1 MKLFDR
7 LFKPR
12 EPPRANNLLGGGLFF
27 GYGGSMAGKT
37 VDEYSALQTSAVYAC
52 VRIIAEGIAG
62 LPLHVYRNTEQGKER
77 AYEHKLYYLLHDAPN
92 SEITSF
98 QWRETMLVHL
108 LLSGNS
114 YSQIIRNGKGEVI
127 ALQQLMPNRMTVERI
142 NGKLMYTYLDDE
154 GRQVKLPKEQVL
166 HIAGMGYDGIIGYSP
181 LALAKNSIG
190 LGIALEEFSS
200 KYFANGSILGG
211 VLESPHIIKDIE
223 RLRSSWEN
231 QYSGSNNAHRTAVLE
246 EGIQYK
252 SLGNTPEASQMI
264 ESRRFQIE
272 EICRI
277 YRVPPHM
284 LADLERASFSNIES
298 QTLSFVKYSLAPW
311 VQRIEAA
318 MSQSLISVSERGKI
332 SINFN
337 IDGLLRASYKER
349 MEGYA
354 IGLER
359 GIYSVNEIRDLENL
373 NQLPDET
380 GGNLHLCNG
389 ASVKLSDAGIYANRR
404 IIRESEVN
412 ESET

>member
-1 MKLFDR
+1 
-7 LFKPR
+7 
-12 EPPRANNLLGGGLFF
+12 
-27 GYGGSMAGKT
+27 
-37 VDEYSALQTSAVYAC
+37 
-52 VRIIAEGIAG
+52 
-62 LPLHVYRNTEQGKER
+62 
-77 AYEHKLYYLLHDAPN
+77 
-92 SEITSF
+92 
-98 QWRETMLVHL
+98 
-108 LLSGNS
+108 
-114 YSQIIRNGKGEVI
+114 
-127 ALQQLMPNRMTVERI
+127 
-142 NGKLMYTYLDDE
+142 
-154 GRQVKLPKEQVL
+154 
-166 HIAGMGYDGIIGYSP
+166 
-181 LALAKNSIG
+181 
-190 LGIALEEFSS
+190 
-200 KYFANGSILGG
+200 
-211 VLESPHIIKDIE
+211 
-223 RLRSSWEN
+223 
-231 QYSGSNNAHRTAVLE
+231 LE

-298 QTLSFVKYSLAPW
+298 QALSFVKYSLAPW

-318 MSQSLISVSERGKI
+318 MSQSLISGAERGKI

-389 ASVKLSDAGIYANRR
+389 ASVKLADAGIYANRR

-412 ESET
+412 DLET